1 MNYPEKGCCRIECF
15 VDIGLDA
22 VSRYGMTK
30 VPFSGHSRE
39 RGNPEEDISCKPLDA
54 ISRYGMTKVPF
65 SGHSRESRN
74 PEEDVS
80 CKPLDAVSRYGMTRV
95 RFSCHSRPD
104 FRRERESLQWS
115 PPQAV

>member
-22 VSRYGMTK
+22 V
-30 VPFSGHSRE
+30 
-39 RGNPEEDISCKPLDA
+39 
-54 ISRYGMTKVPF
+54 SRYGMTKVPF

-104 FRRERESLQWS
+104 FRRERESFQWS
-115 PPQAV
+115 PPQAVEGKVEAELQQRCHRR